1 MKKRKNIRF
10 DEDLW
15 NKVQKAGKQTK
26 RSATGYLE
34 YSAEEQIK
42 RDLKEKKI
50 TLDED

>member
-10 DEDLW
+10 DDDLW
-15 NKVQKAGKQTK
+15 KMVEKAAKQTK

-42 RDLKEKKI
+42 RDLKDNKI
-50 TLDED
+50 NLDE